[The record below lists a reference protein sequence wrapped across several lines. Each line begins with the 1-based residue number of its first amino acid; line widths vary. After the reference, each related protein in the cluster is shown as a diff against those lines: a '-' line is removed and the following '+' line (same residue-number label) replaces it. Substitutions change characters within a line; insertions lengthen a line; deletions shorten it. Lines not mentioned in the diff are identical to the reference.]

1 MNVMKYSRTLFIAL
15 LIGLAVWG
23 PSQAVFADTGAAS
36 SVSDAAVGQAKQQVD
51 DISAQ
56 VKAKQQT
63 LKELDAV
70 IGKYKDRIQEQANAQ
85 ATLQNE
91 VGLLDNRIQ
100 ERQLAVERTKAQI
113 DLALLEQQRVEAQIS
128 LAEQQFSRKKETL
141 GSILGELQDA
151 QGVSLFEAFLSNPS
165 LSEFFAR
172 VEQLNF
178 IETDVTDAVTD
189 LKTLSSELNQ
199 KKAELETYRTQLET
213 QRADLEKVQM
223 QLEGER
229 SAKTSL
235 LAETSQQESEFQ
247 RILYELRQ
255 QQQEEANAAASLEEK
270 LKAKLDTIDS
280 ALARGDVLLNW
291 PVPHSRITTEFHDPD
306 YPFRKLFE
314 HPGIDIA
321 VPRGTP
327 VHAAAGGYIAFTRTG
342 TQYGNYIMI
351 VHSGGAATVYAH
363 LSKFNVKPDTYV
375 ERGDVIGYSG
385 GVPGD
390 QGAGLSTGA
399 HLHFEVRQ
407 NGIPTNPRQFL
418 PSA

>member
-199 KKAELETYRTQLET
+199 KKAELETYRT
-213 QRADLEKVQM
+213 
-223 QLEGER
+223 
-229 SAKTSL
+229 
-235 LAETSQQESEFQ
+235 
-247 RILYELRQ
+247 
-255 QQQEEANAAASLEEK
+255 
-270 LKAKLDTIDS
+270 
-280 ALARGDVLLNW
+280 
-291 PVPHSRITTEFHDPD
+291 
-306 YPFRKLFE
+306 
-314 HPGIDIA
+314 
-321 VPRGTP
+321 
-327 VHAAAGGYIAFTRTG
+327 
-342 TQYGNYIMI
+342 
-351 VHSGGAATVYAH
+351 
-363 LSKFNVKPDTYV
+363 
-375 ERGDVIGYSG
+375 
-385 GVPGD
+385 
-390 QGAGLSTGA
+390 
-399 HLHFEVRQ
+399 
-407 NGIPTNPRQFL
+407 
-418 PSA
+418 